1 MKNNLIFVSILV
13 LALFTASI
21 ASATTIKVGATPVP
35 HGEILEIIVDELKDE
50 GITLQVIEFTDYVTP
65 NLALQ
70 DGELDANFF
79 QHVPYLD
86 GFNADRGTDLASLAG
101 IHVEPLGVYSQK
113 ISSLDDLPNRAQI
126 SIPNDATN
134 GGRALLLLQEAGL
147 IKLDPKAG
155 IEPTVFDVTENK
167 LNIRFVEL
175 EAAQLSRTLPDVHA
189 SVINGNYALQAN
201 FNPLSDAIFLE
212 GAESPY
218 VNILAVK
225 SDDINNEALL
235 KLAEVLRSEKVK
247 QFIEEKYDGGV
258 VPVF

>member
-1 MKNNLIFVSILV
+1 MKKYLLVVSVLV
-13 LALFTASI
+13 FTLFSAGL

-35 HGEILEIIVDELKDE
+35 HGEILEIIVDELKAE
-50 GITLQVIEFTDYVTP
+50 GITLQIIEFTDYVTP

-86 GFNADRGTDLASLAG
+86 GFNADRGTKLASLAG

-113 ISSLDDLPNRAQI
+113 VSSLDDLPNRAQI
-126 SIPNDATN
+126 SIPNDVTN

-155 IEPTVFDVTENK
+155 IEPTVFDITENK

-225 SDDINNEALL
+225 SDDINNQALL
-235 KLAEVLRSEKVK
+235 KLAEVLRSEKVRK
-247 QFIEEKYDGGV
+247 FIEEKYDGGV